1 MKKYIFENKKSL
13 ILAIIFAIIEVI
25 CVYFVTLKSGQV
37 TQLFY
42 EETFNLS
49 RVVIESLFL
58 LIIVLLANV
67 ISEYYLGCFSR
78 DVSSA
83 IRHDYMESLYKNKTS
98 NYLTT
103 SRSEHI
109 ARIDTDVDQLRL
121 DYIIKLP
128 TCIIRVGQALV
139 YLTGIFFIHPFIC
152 FLTFILSILPSLCGR
167 IFSPRIS
174 KAQVSRSLASS
185 SYLERLYEL
194 LDGYFVIKQAENT
207 SKFIEDFDKRDYD
220 LLDKKKNLNILNASL
235 YQSMFTLNL
244 LSVLLLIVTGSIFVK
259 KGFLELS
266 ALVASISLVSVAT
279 NTIGEAMQYLVNIV
293 STKELSKN
301 ILSKISFSSN
311 EQRVK
316 KVPKLDIDVDKLSPY
331 YGDKVVFSDLS
342 MEIEKGKSYA
352 IIGRSGSGK
361 STFTKL
367 FLKINENYRGDISFA
382 NGNLK
387 DFTEGELYQLIYYIP
402 QDPIIFRDT
411 IRNNISMYNEE
422 SIESLDNIINL
433 VGLSNLISAKGEEV
447 IDGSSISG
455 GEKKKIEI
463 ARALASKADL
473 LIFDEPTAN
482 LDPASRKNIEDIIFA
497 LEGIT
502 KIVITH
508 NQDKSYLDKFDRVIN
523 IEDYK

>member
-1 MKKYIFENKKSL
+1 MNLDNVLLSPIYFKIVIFGGSMKKYIFENKKSL

-174 KAQVSRSLASS
+174 KAQVSRSSHHP
-185 SYLERLYEL
+185 
-194 LDGYFVIKQAENT
+194 
-207 SKFIEDFDKRDYD
+207 
-220 LLDKKKNLNILNASL
+220 
-235 YQSMFTLNL
+235 
-244 LSVLLLIVTGSIFVK
+244 LI
-259 KGFLELS
+259 
-266 ALVASISLVSVAT
+266 
-279 NTIGEAMQYLVNIV
+279 
-293 STKELSKN
+293 
-301 ILSKISFSSN
+301 
-311 EQRVK
+311 
-316 KVPKLDIDVDKLSPY
+316 
-331 YGDKVVFSDLS
+331 
-342 MEIEKGKSYA
+342 
-352 IIGRSGSGK
+352 
-361 STFTKL
+361 
-367 FLKINENYRGDISFA
+367 
-382 NGNLK
+382 
-387 DFTEGELYQLIYYIP
+387 
-402 QDPIIFRDT
+402 
-411 IRNNISMYNEE
+411 
-422 SIESLDNIINL
+422 
-433 VGLSNLISAKGEEV
+433 
-447 IDGSSISG
+447 
-455 GEKKKIEI
+455 
-463 ARALASKADL
+463 
-473 LIFDEPTAN
+473 
-482 LDPASRKNIEDIIFA
+482 
-497 LEGIT
+497 
-502 KIVITH
+502 
-508 NQDKSYLDKFDRVIN
+508 
-523 IEDYK
+523 